1 MTKRNRIAA
10 RTVAALT
17 TFALGAAIAVAT
29 LTTIAGEAQAQVAGG
44 PPDRRT
50 DPAPV
55 SESYERDHCG
65 ALAIEHL
72 GYSDRFG
79 HVFEMTNDSNSTASV
94 FAVVN
99 SSVRQQFWVPNGAVL
114 TVALGQGQLI
124 ETLDFASDR
133 CETQV
138 EFAQGNAAPFD
149 GAISIP
155 PLFM

>member
-1 MTKRNRIAA
+1 MTRHNRIAA

-29 LTTIAGEAQAQVAGG
+29 LTTIADGAQAQVAGG
-44 PPDRRT
+44 PPDRT

-65 ALAIEHL
+65 ALAIEHV

-79 HVFEMTNDSNSTASV
+79 HVFQMTNDSNSTASV

-99 SSVRQQFWVPNGAVL
+99 SNVRQQFWVPNGAVL
-114 TVALGQGQLI
+114 TVALGQGQLV

-138 EFAQGNAAPFD
+138 DIAQGSAQPFE